1 MFSNLILSHLNC
13 YRIAFCLQVGVTQ
26 SEMRMAVLKAIKLYL
41 NDRAAAAKSV
51 NERLQTPGADC
62 RPEPS
67 APPAEETEECISMH
81 NIPVAECVVC
91 MDGKVSVACK
101 ADNCLWRI

>member
-1 MFSNLILSHLNC
+1 
-13 YRIAFCLQVGVTQ
+13 
-26 SEMRMAVLKAIKLYL
+26 MRTAVLRAIRLYL

-51 NERLQTPGADC
+51 NERLQTPGVEC

-67 APPAEETEECISMH
+67 APPAEELQECGSTH

-91 MDGKVSVACK
+91 MDEKVSVACK
-101 ADNCLWRI
+101 GENCLWKF